1 MVNRRC
7 RESEG
12 KAKIEGYMSVSDEE
26 AHHQSW
32 WRAGGTLESGFS
44 NMSPCLDHQFKA
56 NSIDNKSSARFHQQ
70 TLLVLASAVSLSSF
84 FLFNMPEQPCEN
96 VIWDEKETDCMME
109 YLCDH
114 TSEAGD
120 GGNFKETAYW
130 GAAPYCKSSPIKVS
144 KHVKNKYKTI
154 SFININCSILI
165 QIQHR

>member
-1 MVNRRC
+1 
-7 RESEG
+7 
-12 KAKIEGYMSVSDEE
+12 
-26 AHHQSW
+26 
-32 WRAGGTLESGFS
+32 
-44 NMSPCLDHQFKA
+44 MSPCLDHQFKA

-84 FLFNMPEQPCEN
+84 FLFNMPEQPHEN
-96 VIWDEKETDCMME
+96 AIWDEKETDCMME

-120 GGNFKETAYW
+120 GGNFKETAYQ
-130 GAAPYCKSSPIKVS
+130 AAATYIAPYCKSGPIKMS